1 MAWSGLW
8 IEGSDEYCKQISQ
21 RFKDLIDSGNL
32 KIQNAFINAENIQSL
47 FDKADAPIEPDLLS
61 IDIDYNDY
69 YIWKAIT
76 NYKPRILVIEYNSI
90 FRPDT
95 HFVVK
100 YNANRMW
107 DKTSH
112 FGASLLAL
120 EQLGIEKDY
129 CLVGCVFTGS
139 NAFFV
144 RKDLIG
150 DLFESPY
157 TAENHYEPNRDF
169 LNYKAGHPKNHIPD

>member
-1 MAWSGLW
+1 M
-8 IEGSDEYCKQISQ
+8 I
-21 RFKDLIDSGNL
+21 
-32 KIQNAFINAENIQSL
+32 
-47 FDKADAPIEPDLLS
+47 
-61 IDIDYNDY
+61 
-69 YIWKAIT
+69 
-76 NYKPRILVIEYNSI
+76 IEYNSI

-95 HFVVK
+95 DFVVK

-120 EQLGIEKDY
+120 EKLGTQKGY
-129 CLVGCVFTGS
+129 SLVGCVFTGN

-144 RKDLIG
+144 REDLLG
-150 DLFESPY
+150 DLFETPY

-169 LNYKAGHPKNHIPD
+169 LLYTAGHPRSRIAD